1 MRADYRVKMCG
12 ITGGIKNL
20 IPILTMYNERGGVC
34 LRTLQRYGGYFAL
47 WQRRGGMQKHAM
59 RPAEVEYGRWKMQV
73 KGGRWR
79 PT

>member
-1 MRADYRVKMCG
+1 MSVEYRVKMCG

-73 KGGRWR
+73 KGGRRR

>member
-1 MRADYRVKMCG
+1 MD
-12 ITGGIKNL
+12 
-20 IPILTMYNERGGVC
+20 NERGGVC
-34 LRTLQRYGGYFAL
+34 LRTLQRYGGYFAF

>member
-1 MRADYRVKMCG
+1 MSVVNQVKMCG

-20 IPILTMYNERGGVC
+20 IPTLTMDNERGGVC
-34 LRTLQRYGGYFAL
+34 LRTLQRYGGYFAF

-59 RPAEVEYGRWKMQV
+59 RPTEAED
-73 KGGRWR
+73 GRWR